1 MMKSKINRSLF
12 FLLAILLILG
22 SLGIHFAI
30 LYSAFRDLPLKDT
43 EYLNAAEEHF
53 DIGYNLYRTGSL
65 TKDNHFNTERP
76 PAYPIYV
83 AGTLHF
89 RDFIIESA
97 PRDASGHIGM
107 DKTLRKMLQ
116 NDHVAVVL
124 ANFPIAFVCGI
135 LLYLLLREYV
145 SEWIALAVIVLYSLN
160 IHFLAI
166 INKYDYSMMEG
177 MIILLLAIQFLGYLT
192 NPQKIRLIFL
202 GITLG
207 VSCLFRPVYLLFPF
221 FFGAYDLFFGQKQV
235 KSAILRGLAV
245 AGIALLVM
253 VPNIIR
259 NFNVAHKL
267 ILVSEQGGVE
277 VYHNSVVSLWL
288 HPEYAS
294 YGKVWTE
301 HGWPLMKNALGLSEY
316 SPSIW
321 YTDTAAVSGVY
332 WEGAIQTIL
341 RQPQVLATNV
351 LYNIKQ
357 ISFYDLNYWGGKYF
371 KHNEKHAAGLQA
383 FQVFDM
389 YLLIA
394 GSLAIF
400 IALFYSPKNRLY
412 KTLWFISV
420 QLVLSY
426 SMVYYYP
433 RYNYIKL
440 PIFLISIA
448 LAMNWLW
455 NQKKFGR
462 FGKLIVIVFFLAST
476 AIFIAPLYYFYIYL

>member
-1 MMKSKINRSLF
+1 MTSSKNRLLF
-12 FLLAILLILG
+12 LLLAILLILG

-53 DIGYNLYRTGSL
+53 DIGYNLYQTGSL
-65 TKDNHFNTERP
+65 IKDNHYNTERP

-83 AGTLHF
+83 AGALHF
-89 RDFIIESA
+89 RDIILYQA
-97 PRDASGHIGM
+97 PHDSNGHIVM
-107 DKTLRKMLQ
+107 DKTLRRMLQ

-124 ANFPIAFVCGI
+124 ANFPIAFLCGL
-135 LLYLLLREYV
+135 LLYLLQRDYV
-145 SEWIALAVIVLYSLN
+145 SEWIALAAVVLYSLN

-177 MIILLLAIQFLGYLT
+177 LIILAIAIQFLGYLKK
-192 NPQKIRLIFL
+192 PQKIRLVFL

-207 VSCLFRPVYLLFPF
+207 ISCLFRPVYLLFPVF
-221 FFGAYDLFFGQKQV
+221 LGAYDFFFGQKQF
-235 KSAILRGLAV
+235 KAAILRVVAV
-245 AGIALLVM
+245 AGIAFLVM

-259 NFNVAHKL
+259 NYNVAHKF

-277 VYHNSVVSLWL
+277 IYHNSVVSLWL
-288 HPEYAS
+288 HPEYTS

-301 HGWPLMKNALGLSEY
+301 YGWPLMKNALGLSEY

-321 YTDTAAVSGVY
+321 YTDTAAVSKVY
-332 WEGAIQTIL
+332 WQGSIQTIL
-341 RQPQVLATNV
+341 HQPQVLATNV

-357 ISFYDLNYWGGKYF
+357 IAFYDLNYWGGKYF

-383 FQVFDM
+383 FQFFDL

-394 GSLAIF
+394 GSLAILTTF
-400 IALFYSPKNRLY
+400 FFSPKNRLY
-412 KTLWFISV
+412 NTLWFMTV
-420 QLVLSY
+420 LLMLSY
-426 SMVYYYP
+426 SLVYYYP

-440 PIFLISIA
+440 PIFFISIA
-448 LAMNWLW
+448 MAMNCLW
-455 NQKKFGR
+455 NQKKLGR
-462 FGKLIVIVFFLAST
+462 LGKPIVIAFFVAST
-476 AIFIAPLYYFYIYL
+476 AIFIVPLYYFYIYL